1 MRIKV
6 VLQVH
11 HTYDADEQFEY
22 YDVSKFSRVLLFGIH
37 LESWDF
43 ESYLFA

>member
-11 HTYDADEQFEY
+11 HTYDEQFEY
-22 YDVSKFSRVLLFGIH
+22 YDVSEFSRVLLM
-37 LESWDF
+37 ESI
-43 ESYLFA
+43 